1 MDKVTAIDRDGRAE
15 HNGRGGTGGV
25 VNSHTV
31 EKIGG
36 TSMSNYAAVRD
47 SIVFAQPNGDT
58 LYQRV
63 FVVSAYGGIT
73 NKLLEHKKDGK
84 PGVYALFASSFKDRS
99 WEEALAEVR
108 DDMFAINAE
117 LFTDAASL
125 AEANAFIGER
135 LDNARKCLED
145 LHSLCGHGHFSV
157 QDHLVTVREMLS
169 SVGEAHS
176 AWNMAKLL
184 RQDGLNATFVDLSG
198 WQVPGSLPLDTCVQD
213 AFARINLAQEL
224 PVVTGYAYC
233 SEGLITQF
241 DRGYS
246 EMTFSRIAVLTGARE
261 AIIHKE
267 FHLSSADP
275 RLVGEDNAVPIGRT
289 NYDVA
294 DQLANLGM
302 EAIHPKAAKGL
313 RQNGIPL
320 RVKNTFEPEHGGTL
334 ITRDY
339 VSDTACVEIIA
350 GCRGVYALE
359 LFDQDM
365 AGIVGQYDTE
375 ILRNVQRFK
384 AHIVGKDINANTVTH
399 YLDTNLKTVKRIK
412 TVLQDVFPEA
422 EIREQK
428 VAIVSAIGSDME
440 VPGLLARTVA
450 ALSKHDISVLAIHQ
464 SMRQVDIQFIVN
476 DDDYELAIRS
486 LHETLVEPHDHGR
499 AICLAS

>member
-1 MDKVTAIDRDGRAE
+1 M
-15 HNGRGGTGGV
+15 
-25 VNSHTV
+25 
-31 EKIGG
+31 
-36 TSMSNYAAVRD
+36 
-47 SIVFAQPNGDT
+47 
-58 LYQRV
+58 
-63 FVVSAYGGIT
+63 
-73 NKLLEHKKDGK
+73 
-84 PGVYALFASSFKDRS
+84 
-99 WEEALAEVR
+99 
-108 DDMFAINAE
+108 
-117 LFTDAASL
+117 
-125 AEANAFIGER
+125 
-135 LDNARKCLED
+135 
-145 LHSLCGHGHFSV
+145 
-157 QDHLVTVREMLS
+157 
-169 SVGEAHS
+169 
-176 AWNMAKLL
+176 
-184 RQDGLNATFVDLSG
+184 
-198 WQVPGSLPLDTCVQD
+198 PLDTVVQQ
-213 AFARINLAQEL
+213 AFADIDLEREL
-224 PVVTGYAYC
+224 PIVTGYAYC
-233 SEGLITQF
+233 SEGLIRQF

-313 RQNGIPL
+313 RQNDIPL
-320 RVKNTFEPEHGGTL
+320 RVKNTFEPEHTGTL

-365 AGIVGQYDTE
+365 AGILSQYDTE
-375 ILRNVQRFK
+375 ILRNIQRFK

-412 TVLQDVFPEA
+412 TALQEVYPEA

-428 VAIVSAIGSDME
+428 VAIVSAIGSDMQ

-450 ALSKHDISVLAIHQ
+450 ALSKNDISVLAIHQ
-464 SMRQVDIQFIVN
+464 SMRQVDIQIIVN
-476 DDDYELAIRS
+476 DDDYEVAIRS